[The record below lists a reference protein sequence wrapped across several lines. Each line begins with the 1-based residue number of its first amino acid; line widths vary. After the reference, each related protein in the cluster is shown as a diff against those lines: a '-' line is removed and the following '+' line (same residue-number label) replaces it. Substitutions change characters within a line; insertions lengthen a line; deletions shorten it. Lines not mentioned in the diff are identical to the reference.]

1 MCLLFCILYLVR
13 VTQAAPT
20 TNSPVIGDGSEAPS
34 GANFRTLPSIVST
47 CALTIVARIYSAIHP
62 NIPSPKDSPVL
73 ILLRRLGIMGIALLA
88 PDLLVAWAMRQWLWA
103 YHITAQFNLIVRH
116 PRERSENNEYAGA
129 PAKQPEGHDGT
140 QALGVQAAGDPS
152 GLAFLQQFYILAE
165 PFMERF
171 RTRFLEQSEDY
182 TWTQTHSF
190 FALMGGFMLYLISR
204 AICHLETT
212 QLEWGRSLLRF
223 SISLPILC
231 GGISLSIYYVLI
243 QSTGSRSPSQS
254 VSPKDDLVM
263 PAEIVVVSL
272 VDSML
277 RLIGV
282 DAMSP
287 RKLQVPTFDG
297 IHSIKFK
304 PWESNVLTLTGFA
317 IATIFGSIHCTAWFY
332 VFPTYQE
339 QVIWRMS
346 ALAITFAP
354 WLAYVAAFLLFRSR
368 IEKRGSI
375 WFTVLLLVFPAVY
388 IAARAILFIL
398 MFTTLRNLPPDAYKA
413 VPWTKLVPH
422 L

>member
-13 VTQAAPT
+13 GTQAAPT

-73 ILLRRLGIMGIALLA
+73 IFLRRLGIMGIALLA

-103 YHITAQFNLIVRH
+103 YHITAQFNLIVH
-116 PRERSENNEYAGA
+116 
-129 PAKQPEGHDGT
+129 
-140 QALGVQAAGDPS
+140 
-152 GLAFLQQFYILAE
+152 
-165 PFMERF
+165 
-171 RTRFLEQSEDY
+171 Y

-190 FALMGGFMLYLISR
+190 FALMGGFMFYVNGEPYHTLLPDRLLDLIRAGYIDAPTLMAKQIRDRSKGNMNMISKGLIILQVAWFVLQLISR

-212 QLEWGRSLLRF
+212 QLEVGTLAFAVLNFITYTVWWNKPLD
-223 SISLPILC
+223 ILC
-231 GGISLSIYYVLI
+231 PHPVYWKSESEPEVCLNE
-243 QSTGSRSPSQS
+243 
-254 VSPKDDLVM
+254 VSPEDDLVM
-263 PAEIVVVSL
+263 PAEIVIVSL

-317 IATIFGSIHCTAWFY
+317 IATIFGGIHCTAWFY

-368 IEKRGSI
+368 IEKRGLI